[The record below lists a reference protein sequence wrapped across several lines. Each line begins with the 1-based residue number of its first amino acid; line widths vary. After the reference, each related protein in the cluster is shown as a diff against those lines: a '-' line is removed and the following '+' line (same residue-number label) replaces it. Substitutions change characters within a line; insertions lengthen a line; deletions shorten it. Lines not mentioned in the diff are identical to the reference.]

1 MARTRVYIVEDEAII
16 AADLCQRLEH
26 LGFEVAGTSAHGER
40 ALSAI
45 PLARPDIVL
54 MDIVIKG
61 PINGIE
67 TARRLREAHDIPVVF
82 LTSHADA
89 NTVQQAVG
97 TNPFGYV
104 LKPYND
110 RELQVAIQIALHRH
124 GVESELRRLERW
136 MAMVLASI
144 GDGVVATDRAGDV
157 TLLNDAA
164 RRITGWDGDA
174 AIGRPLGEVFRVS
187 QAGDGAPLAGM
198 VERGLE
204 GPIAIGIDQPVL
216 LERRDG
222 RMLNVADSIAPI
234 RDGAGEATGVVVVFR
249 DATDELKAEQMER
262 DKLAAELASRQK
274 THFLSRVSHE
284 LRTPLNAIL
293 GFTQLLQLDD
303 KRPLDAT
310 QRGRV
315 ERVRHAGEHLL
326 ALINDVLDLTR
337 IEEGVRPLDRGPVD
351 VAAVVDESCA
361 MVEEQARERGVRIER
376 AVDAATPAALADPR
390 ALEQVLI
397 NLLSNGVK
405 YNRAGGLL
413 SVTVSALAGAVEV
426 VVCDQ
431 GAGLDE
437 QQLDQLFQPFNRI
450 GAENSKVEGSGLGLV
465 IARSLVDAM
474 GGELRVSST
483 PGVGTCFAVRLPAAE
498 AAAAARPLP
507 LPHAERPGRN
517 LAELPPATI
526 LYVEDEPLNALL
538 VSEVLRG
545 VPQWR
550 LVLADDG
557 EQGLALARRL
567 RPDVVLLDI
576 NLPGLTGDQVVQR
589 LRADPQTH
597 ALRCVAL
604 SADALAEQQAAAL
617 AAGFDAYWTKPLDL
631 GGLVDRLRGVL
642 GVAGPTRTA
651 A

>member
-1 MARTRVYIVEDEAII
+1 MDKTRVYVVEDEAII
-16 AADLCQRLEH
+16 AADLGERLEQ
-26 LGFEVAGTSAHGER
+26 LGFAVVGTSGHGER
-40 ALSAI
+40 ALAAI
-45 PLARPDIVL
+45 PSLRPDVVL

-67 TARRLREAHDIPVVF
+67 TARRLREGFDIPVIF

-89 NTVQQAVG
+89 DTVQRAVG

-124 GVESELRRLERW
+124 GVESELRRLEHW
-136 MAMVLASI
+136 MATVLACI
-144 GDGVVATDRAGDV
+144 GDGVLATDRDGSV

-164 RRITGWDGDA
+164 RRITGWERDA
-174 AIGRPLGEVFRVS
+174 AIGRPLQEVFRVRDARS
-187 QAGDGAPLAGM
+187 GTALHSL
-198 VERGLE
+198 VERALQGVITVGVE
-204 GPIAIGIDQPVL
+204 EPVL
-216 LERRDG
+216 LQRRDG
-222 RMLNVADSIAPI
+222 STLNVADSIAPI
-234 RDGAGEATGVVVVFR
+234 RDGAGEASGVVVVFR
-249 DATDELKAEQMER
+249 DATEELKIEEMER

-274 THFLSRVSHE
+274 SHFLSRVSHE

-310 QRGRV
+310 QRSRV

-337 IEEGVRPLDRGPVD
+337 IEEGARPLDRGPVD
-351 VAAVVDESCA
+351 VAAVVDVSCA
-361 MVEEQARERGVRIER
+361 MVEEQARVQNVRIER
-376 AVDAATPAALADPR
+376 RGDVGAPSALADAR
-390 ALEQVLI
+390 AFEQVLI

-413 SVTVSALAGAVEV
+413 TVTVSAPAGFIEVAVR
-426 VVCDQ
+426 DQ

-437 QQLDQLFQPFNRI
+437 RQLDQLFQPFNRV

-465 IARSLVDAM
+465 IARSLVEAM
-474 GGELRVSST
+474 GGELRVSSEL
-483 PGVGTCFAVRLPAAE
+483 GVGTCFTVRLPAAGASD
-498 AAAAARPLP
+498 AAQPTT
-507 LPHAERPGRN
+507 LPHAERPSCQ

-538 VSEVLRG
+538 FTEALRG

-550 LVLADDG
+550 IVLADNG
-557 EQGLALARRL
+557 EEGLALARRL
-567 RPDVVLLDI
+567 RPDVVMLDI
-576 NLPGLTGDQVVQR
+576 NLPGLTGDQVVRR

-604 SADALAEQQAAAL
+604 SADALAEQRTAAL

-631 GGLVDRLRGVL
+631 AGLIERLRGVL
-642 GVAGPTRTA
+642 GLAGPMKSVA
-651 A
+651 